1 VTFPSHLEIFVTT
14 FSAAGWLPLTAY
26 CQSDY
31 YVEFLKESYS
41 CNHEPCN
48 ISRNLAIPMIIAEHQ
63 FSSTL
68 GCGRFRF
75 ELQRRLLSLVHFMCP
90 QGSIVT
96 ITRFASPILPS
107 PSAVGR
113 VAAKGFCIRTLHR
126 IKNEP
131 RLNIESSKTDSKCC
145 F

>member
-1 VTFPSHLEIFVTT
+1 MTTLNHIESRVTT

-31 YVEFLKESYS
+31 CVEFHKESYS
-41 CNHEPCN
+41 YNHEPCN
-48 ISRNLAIPMIIAEHQ
+48 VSRNLAIPMIIAEHQ

-75 ELQRRLLSLVHFMCP
+75 ELQRTLLSLVHFMCP

-96 ITRFASPILPS
+96 ITRFAGPIRPS
-107 PSAVGR
+107 PSAVVSLLKAFVYGYY
-113 VAAKGFCIRTLHR
+113 T
-126 IKNEP
+126 E
-131 RLNIESSKTDSKCC
+131 
-145 F
+145 